1 MLLYFVRHGQT
12 EDNVQGIIQGHKD
25 TPLNAHGRR
34 ESERLAQRLKDLKI
48 HEAWSS
54 PLSRARET
62 AEIVLRHHPD
72 IQLKLHDGIKE
83 RCLGSMEGRR
93 RKRGEHAPPD
103 AESSHELLH
112 RVTEWFDLFLSSHIP
127 PSALPATNGFHK
139 SDIEDI
145 EAAHQQKVVMIVS
158 HGAWLSCL
166 LQLVSHTLRF
176 KLSHKVDLTQPCYNT
191 SIMVVDVEYNHEK
204 HKWNGKIERWADIA
218 HLRDMLEMNEEV
230 KEVADDIRQ

>member
-1 MLLYFVRHGQT
+1 MLLYFIRHGQT

-25 TPLNAHGRR
+25 TPLNAHGRK
-34 ESERLAQRLKDLKI
+34 ESERLSQRLKNLKI

-54 PLSRARET
+54 PLSRAKET

-93 RKRGEHAPPD
+93 RARGEHAPPD
-103 AESSHELLH
+103 AESSHELLR

-127 PSALPATNGFHK
+127 PAPLPASNHFLNGFRK
-139 SDIEDI
+139 SSESEED
-145 EAAHQQKVVMIVS
+145 QKVVMIVS

-166 LQLVSHTLRF
+166 QQL
-176 KLSHKVDLTQPCYNT
+176 LSHMLKFKISHRVDLHRPCYNT
-191 SIMVVDVEYNHEK
+191 SIMMVHVEYSHDK
-204 HKWNGKIERWADIA
+204 HKWSGKIENWGDIA
-218 HLRDMLEMNEEV
+218 HLRDMMEKDEEV
-230 KEVADDIRQ
+230 GEVADDVKD